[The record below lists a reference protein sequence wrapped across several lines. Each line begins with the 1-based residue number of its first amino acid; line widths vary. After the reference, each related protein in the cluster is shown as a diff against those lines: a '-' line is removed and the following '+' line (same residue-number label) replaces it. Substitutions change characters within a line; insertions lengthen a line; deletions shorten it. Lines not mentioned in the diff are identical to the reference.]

1 MELIKWKWRLCSCHE
16 WPKFELD
23 FSQTSVNSI
32 DCTWICVNASKSKW
46 QNRIII
52 TLLWHLCMPGEGHS
66 QTRDYRAGH
75 TLPAKWSQ
83 GNNLAASEA
92 FFVGFIQQY
101 FPVQLQVDRGIQKS
115 TKQLPP
121 TSSTHRKKSI
131 FHKDVG
137 FGIHLVV
144 VDSYKMLPKDI
155 LYMSLVWKP
164 LRNAYFVAKNN

>member
-92 FFVGFIQQY
+92 FLVGFIRQY

-121 TSSTHRKKSI
+121 TSSTHRCRVWYSSSRRRQLQDVTKRHSI
-131 FHKDVG
+131 HVSGLETFEECV
-137 FGIHLVV
+137 
-144 VDSYKMLPKDI
+144 
-155 LYMSLVWKP
+155 
-164 LRNAYFVAKNN
+164 LRCKE